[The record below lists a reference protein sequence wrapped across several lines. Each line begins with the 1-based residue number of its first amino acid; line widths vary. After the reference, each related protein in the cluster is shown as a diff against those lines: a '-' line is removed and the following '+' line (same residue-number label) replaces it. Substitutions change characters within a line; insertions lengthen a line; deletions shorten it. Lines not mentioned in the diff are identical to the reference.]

1 MSEQEPIGTR
11 DWDKEHWRQAAL
23 QTEQVSEG
31 FKYRNRSLQ
40 ARIRELEAEV
50 ERLKAALGHW
60 SDSLERLK
68 VKAALADEAI
78 AVLENLAVT
87 TGGAE
92 AGIKIFGLLVRY
104 DALTNEKALESS

>member
-50 ERLKAALGHW
+50 EKLKLQDDHHNELAAEYFDGWQKALIEV
-60 SDSLERLK
+60 ERLK
-68 VKAALADEAI
+68 VALQRAMDS
-78 AVLENLAVT
+78 
-87 TGGAE
+87 AE
-92 AGIKIFGLLVRY
+92 A
-104 DALTNEKALESS
+104 NEKAASGG